1 MDHLWIVVVLV
12 AAAMQT
18 GRNAGQKH
26 LSGHMSALAAT
37 WVRFGFGLPF
47 AFGYL
52 AWALL
57 WFDLSAPALAPSF
70 LIPAAIAAFI
80 QIAATLLLIFLF
92 RMRNFAVG
100 STYVRSETIMAAI
113 LGSLVFGETIDYY
126 GWLAILI
133 SVTGVLILSW
143 ARAGANWM
151 ESLGSLMSASAGVGL
166 LAGLGFALSSFFIRE
181 ASLSFGHSNFYI
193 TASIT
198 LMTVILLQT
207 VCLGLFIVMTSRDD
221 VAKIIRL
228 WKPSLFVGATSAFGS
243 MCWFT
248 AMTIQR
254 VTYVKALAQ
263 IEFIF
268 ALSVS
273 ILFFNERPTQ
283 NECVGMILVAFGI
296 VVLVLFA
303 E

>member
-1 MDHLWIVVVLV
+1 M
-12 AAAMQT
+12 T
-18 GRNAGQKH
+18 
-26 LSGHMSALAAT
+26 
-37 WVRFGFGLPF
+37 
-47 AFGYL
+47 
-52 AWALL
+52 
-57 WFDLSAPALAPSF
+57 
-70 LIPAAIAAFI
+70 
-80 QIAATLLLIFLF
+80 ATLLLILLF

-113 LGSLVFGETIDYY
+113 LGGLIFGETIDFY

-133 SVTGVLILSW
+133 SFIGVLLLSW
-143 ARAGANWM
+143 ARADSNRR
-151 ESLGSLMSASAGVGL
+151 EPLGSLLGPSAGIGL

-181 ASLSFGHSNFYI
+181 ASLSFGLPNFFI

-198 LMTVILLQT
+198 LVTVVVVQT
-207 VCLGLFIVMTSRDD
+207 VSLGLLIVMISRDD
-221 VAKIIRL
+221 VGKIIQL
-228 WKPSLFVGATSAFGS
+228 WKPGLFVGATSAFGS

-263 IEFIF
+263 VEFIF
-268 ALSVS
+268 ALGVS

-283 NECVGMILVAFGI
+283 NEYVGMILVAFGI
-296 VVLVLFA
+296 VVLVLLA